1 MKWSELNIGKK
12 IGIGFTL
19 VLVLLLV
26 FGVWNFIGL
35 FSLRDQNEFVLKT
48 SNLIYD
54 LAQREID
61 HLLWV
66 SRLRDLI
73 DAHNHNFDIELDP
86 TKCKLG
92 QWLSSPE
99 RAEIESRIPELT
111 PIIEKLEVHH
121 QHLHSSARQI
131 QTALRSGSSQAS
143 AIFVNETQPQLTI
156 IRTSLDS
163 ISNSLTDVR
172 AATAAAIT
180 ETIAASITGNHLVLL
195 LSVAIGTV
203 MAVLITRS
211 ITKPIQLLTDGM
223 LQASAGDLTVSVD
236 YSGGGEPGI
245 MVQTF
250 NRMVAS
256 LNEMV
261 SAAKYASA
269 ETSAASQT
277 TSAATEELSAAIEQ
291 VATSATEFASS
302 ATSISE
308 QTHRINLEAQET
320 GELARRFRT
329 HRILYGIYGDD
340 RGSNRNDYYRH
351 QQLKGCVQADCQSGG
366 SSDRNRGPD
375 ESAVPQC
382 SDRGCPGW

>member
-54 LAQREID
+54 FGQREID

-269 ETSAASQT
+269 ETSAAIK
-277 TSAATEELSAAIEQ
+277 L
-291 VATSATEFASS
+291 
-302 ATSISE
+302 
-308 QTHRINLEAQET
+308 L
-320 GELARRFRT
+320 LRRPK
-329 HRILYGIYGDD
+329 
-340 RGSNRNDYYRH
+340 N
-351 QQLKGCVQADCQSGG
+351 
-366 SSDRNRGPD
+366 
-375 ESAVPQC
+375 
-382 SDRGCPGW
+382 

>member
-1 MKWSELNIGKK
+1 M
-12 IGIGFTL
+12 
-19 VLVLLLV
+19 
-26 FGVWNFIGL
+26 
-35 FSLRDQNEFVLKT
+35 
-48 SNLIYD
+48 
-54 LAQREID
+54 
-61 HLLWV
+61 
-66 SRLRDLI
+66 
-73 DAHNHNFDIELDP
+73 
-86 TKCKLG
+86 
-92 QWLSSPE
+92 
-99 RAEIESRIPELT
+99 
-111 PIIEKLEVHH
+111 EVHH

-250 NRMVAS
+250 NRMNNKCV
-256 LNEMV
+256 V

-269 ETSAASQT
+269 ASAASQT

-291 VATSATEFASS
+291 VATSGEVLAVQHPS
-302 ATSISE
+302 AT
-308 QTHRINLEAQET
+308 THRIVGARNRRT
-320 GELARRFRT
+320 GSRFRT

-340 RGSNRNDYYRH
+340 RSNRNDYYRH
-351 QQLKGCVQADCQSGG
+351 QQLKDA
-366 SSDRNRGPD
+366 SSRL
-375 ESAVPQC
+375 SK
-382 SDRGCPGW
+382 WWK